1 MNNCVQCGV
10 SELFQTDIMSAQT
23 YLITGIIIWLL
34 KVLISFCLFHPSTAR
49 YQEHQEPHDLIAF
62 VVLGVFFSPNI
73 LFWPINILL
82 DIYAL
87 SAECLQ
93 KYSPT
98 QILHIITGF

>member
-1 MNNCVQCGV
+1 MNNCVQCYV
-10 SELFQTDIMSAQT
+10 SELSQTDIMSASP

-34 KVLISFCLFHPSTAR
+34 KVLISFCIFHPSSAR
-49 YQEHQEPHDLIAF
+49 YHEPHSLF
-62 VVLGVFFSPNI
+62 VLGVFFSPNI

-98 QILHIITGF
+98 QILHIGIRF